1 MKNLADMMK
10 QMGGVQ
16 ARLADMQKR
25 LESLVLEG
33 QSGGGLVKVKM
44 TGKGMVT
51 SLDIDASLLKPD
63 EKEIVEDLL
72 VAALADAKS
81 KAEAAAAAEMKTVTG
96 GLPLPPGFNLPF

>member
-51 SLDIDASLLKPD
+51 GLDIDASLLKPD
-63 EKEIVEDLL
+63 EKAIVEDLL
-72 VAALADAKS
+72 IAALADAKG
-81 KAEAAAAAEMKTVTG
+81 KAETAAAAEMKNVTG

>member
-25 LESLVLEG
+25 LENLALEG

-44 TGKGMVT
+44 TGKGVVT
-51 SLDIDASLLKPD
+51 GLDIDASLLKPD

-72 VAALADAKS
+72 IAALADAKG
-81 KAEAAAAAEMKTVTG
+81 KAEAAAAAEMKNVTG